1 MNPLLGQIGDIWK
14 GTSLAQRLIFV
25 VLIAALLIGFLGITR
40 WAREPEY
47 GLLYGDLSQKEA
59 AEVVANLRD
68 NGIPYK
74 VKNKGRTIMVP
85 SNKIYEIRM
94 TLAKD
99 NLPRGDV
106 GFELFDKVKFG
117 MSNLAQKVNY
127 RRALQGELTKTISHL
142 EGVEWAK
149 VQIVIPE
156 PSLFIEDEKPS
167 TASVILKTRSGQ
179 RLKPQQ
185 VSGITHLVSASIE
198 GLNPEN
204 VTITDSLGN
213 LLSKTGGSTLSGM
226 VSDQL
231 ELKRKMEDYYA
242 AKAMSLVERI
252 TGSDKAIVKVS
263 ADLDFKHI
271 DEKQTEYDQDKK
283 VPINQTITSQ
293 STEMPQVL
301 KKGEDDS
308 QIENSKEKEESETT
322 QYALSKIERAVSE
335 RAASVKRLTVAV
347 LVDGYY
353 EKEETEEG
361 KINRKFSKRPDE
373 ELNQIAAIVKQS
385 IGLDES
391 PPRNDKF
398 EIQCVQFRGQVPV
411 FVDEEGIAK
420 EKKKEF
426 ILTIVKNSSLVV
438 AVLAF
443 LLFALKA
450 LKRLSV
456 PRPPVEY
463 AAYAPPPELQDSP
476 GDPSLGGKSQAE
488 TARDKSI
495 SEKRLLLRD
504 SILDNAKEDSRAT
517 SNLLKQWLRGAK

>member
-1 MNPLLGQIGDIWK
+1 LNPLLGQIGDIWK

-25 VLIAALLIGFLGITR
+25 VLIAGFLIGFLGVTY
-40 WAREPEY
+40 WVREPEY
-47 GLLYGDLSQKEA
+47 GLLYGELDQKEA
-59 AEVVANLRD
+59 AEVVASLRD

-74 VKNKGRTIMVP
+74 IKDKGGTVMVP
-85 SNKIYEIRM
+85 SNMIYEVRM
-94 TLAKD
+94 SLAKD

-142 EGVEWAK
+142 EGVEWAR

-179 RLKPQQ
+179 RLQPQQ
-185 VSGITHLVSASIE
+185 VAGITHLVSASVE

-204 VTITDSLGN
+204 VTVTDSLGN
-213 LLSKTGGSTLSGM
+213 LLSKAGGSTLSGM
-226 VSDQL
+226 VADQL
-231 ELKRKMEDYYA
+231 EFKRKMEDYYA
-242 AKAMSLVERI
+242 VKALSLVERI
-252 TGSDKAIVKVS
+252 TGSGKAIVKVS

-271 DEKQTEYDQDKK
+271 DEKLTEYDQDKK

-301 KKGEDDS
+301 NTGEDDS
-308 QIENSKEKEESETT
+308 QIENSKEKEETETT

-335 RAASVKRLTVAV
+335 RAAGVKRLTVAV

-353 EKEETEEG
+353 EEEETEEG

-398 EIQCVQFRGQVPV
+398 EIQCVQFHGEVPV
-411 FVDEEGIAK
+411 FVDEEGIER

-426 ILTIVKNSSLVV
+426 ILTIVKNSSLVI

-450 LKRLSV
+450 LKRLSI
-456 PRPPVEY
+456 PRQQVGYAEY
-463 AAYAPPPELQDSP
+463 VPPPELQDSSSSGSP
-476 GDPSLGGKSQAE
+476 KEAKGVKGK
-488 TARDKSI
+488 
-495 SEKRLLLRD
+495 SEKRLLLRE
-504 SILDNAKEDSRAT
+504 SILANAKEDPRST

>member
-14 GTSLAQRLIFV
+14 GTSFTQRLIFIV
-25 VLIAALLIGFLGITR
+25 VIAGFLVGFLGVTYWI
-40 WAREPEY
+40 REPDY
-47 GLLYGDLSQKEA
+47 GFLYGDLDQKEA
-59 AEVVANLRD
+59 AEIVSYLRD
-68 NGIPYK
+68 NDIPYK
-74 VKNKGRTIMVP
+74 VKNKGSTIMVP
-85 SNKIYEIRM
+85 SNLVYEARM
-94 TLAKD
+94 DLAKD
-99 NLPRGDV
+99 SLPRGEV
-106 GFELFDKVKFG
+106 GFELFDEVKFG

-142 EGVEWAK
+142 DGVEWAK

-179 RLKPQQ
+179 RLKPMQI
-185 VSGITHLVSASIE
+185 SGITYLVSASVE
-198 GLNPEN
+198 GLSPEN

-213 LLSKTGGSTLSGM
+213 LLTKTEGSTMAG
-226 VSDQL
+226 VVADQL
-231 ELKRKMEDYYA
+231 ELRRKMEDYYA
-242 AKAMSLVERI
+242 AKALSLVERI
-252 TGSDKAIVKVS
+252 TGSGKAIVKVS
-263 ADLDFKHI
+263 ADLDFKQV
-271 DEKQTEYDQDKK
+271 DEKHIEYDQDRK

-301 KKGEDDS
+301 NKGEDDS
-308 QIENSKEKEESETT
+308 QVENSKEKEETETT

-353 EKEETEEG
+353 EEEKTEEG
-361 KINRKFSKRPDE
+361 KINRKFTKRPDE
-373 ELNQIAAIVKQS
+373 ELKRIAAIVKQS

-411 FVDEEGIAK
+411 FIDEEGIAR

-426 ILTIVKNSSLVV
+426 ILTIVKNSSLII

-443 LLFALKA
+443 LLFAMRA
-450 LKRLSV
+450 LKRLLG
-456 PRPPVEY
+456 PRQQVGY
-463 AAYAPPPELQDSP
+463 AAYAPPPELQDGSV
-476 GDPSLGGKSQAE
+476 GEEGSKKLGQ
-488 TARDKSI
+488 DKTS
-495 SEKRLLLRD
+495 SERRLLLRD
-504 SILDNAKEDSRAT
+504 DILDKAKADPRTISA
-517 SNLLKQWLRGAK
+517 LIKKWLRGAK

>member
-1 MNPLLGQIGDIWK
+1 MNPLLGQIDNIWK
-14 GTSLAQRLIFV
+14 QTSFAQKIVFL
-25 VLIAALLIGFLGITR
+25 VLIAGFLIGFLGVTY
-40 WAREPEY
+40 WVREPEY
-47 GLLYGDLSQKEA
+47 GLLYGDLDQTEA
-59 AEVVANLRD
+59 SEIVASLRD
-68 NGIPYK
+68 SNIPYK
-74 VKNKGRTIMVP
+74 VKNKGRTVMVP
-85 SNKIYEIRM
+85 SNMIYEVRM

-167 TASVILKTRSGQ
+167 TASVILKTRGGQ

-185 VSGITHLVSASIE
+185 VVGITHLVSASIE
-198 GLNPEN
+198 GLSPEN
-204 VTITDSLGN
+204 VTVTDSLGN
-213 LLSKTGGSTLSGM
+213 LLSNTGGSTLSGM

-242 AKAMSLVERI
+242 AKALSLVERI
-252 TGSDKAIVKVS
+252 TGTGKAIVKVS
-263 ADLDFKHI
+263 TDLDFKHI
-271 DEKQTEYDQDKK
+271 DEKRTEYDQEGK
-283 VPINQTITSQ
+283 VPISQTITSQ
-293 STEMPQVL
+293 STEMPQML
-301 KKGEDDS
+301 KVGEDDT
-308 QIENSKEKEESETT
+308 QIKNSKEKEETETT
-322 QYALSKIERAVSE
+322 QYALSKVESAVSD

-353 EKEETEEG
+353 EEEETEEG
-361 KINRKFSKRPDE
+361 KINRKFSKRTDE

-398 EIQCVQFRGQVPV
+398 EIQCVQFRGRVPV
-411 FVDEEGIAK
+411 FVDEAGIAK

-426 ILTIVKNSSLVV
+426 ILTIVKNSSLII

-456 PRPPVEY
+456 PRQQMGY
-463 AAYAPPPELQDSP
+463 AKYGAPPELQDGPPEESP
-476 GDPSLGGKSQAE
+476 EEAARNKS
-488 TARDKSI
+488 TH
-495 SEKRLLLRD
+495 EKRLALKD
-504 SILDNAKEDSRAT
+504 NILSYAKEDPRAT
-517 SNLLKQWLRGAK
+517 SNMVKKWLRG

>member
-14 GTSLAQRLIFV
+14 ETSFVQRLIFL
-25 VLIAALLIGFLGITR
+25 VLIAGFLVGFLGVTYWI
-40 WAREPEY
+40 REPEY
-47 GLLYGDLSQKEA
+47 GLLYGDLDQKEA
-59 AEVVANLRD
+59 AEIVAYLKD

-74 VKNKGRTIMVP
+74 VRDKGSTIVVP
-85 SNKIYEIRM
+85 SNMVYEARM
-94 TLAKD
+94 NLAKD
-99 NLPRGDV
+99 SLPRGEV
-106 GFELFDKVKFG
+106 GFELFDEVKFG

-142 EGVEWAK
+142 DGVEWAK

-167 TASVILKTRSGQ
+167 TASVILKTRTGQ
-179 RLKPQQ
+179 RLKPLQIA
-185 VSGITHLVSASIE
+185 GITHLVSASVE
-198 GLNPEN
+198 GLSPEN

-213 LLSKTGGSTLSGM
+213 LLSRTEGSTLSG
-226 VSDQL
+226 VAGDQL
-231 ELKRKMEDYYA
+231 ELRRKMEDYYA
-242 AKAMSLVERI
+242 TKALSLVERI
-252 TGSDKAIVKVS
+252 TGSGKAIVKVS
-263 ADLDFKHI
+263 ADLDFKQV
-271 DEKQTEYDQDKK
+271 DEKQVEYDQDRK

-301 KKGEDDS
+301 NTGEDDS
-308 QIENSKEKEESETT
+308 QIENSKEKEETETT

-353 EKEETEEG
+353 EEEKTEDG
-361 KINRKFSKRPDE
+361 KINRKFTKRPDE
-373 ELNQIAAIVKQS
+373 ELDRIAAIVKQS

-398 EIQCVQFRGQVPV
+398 EIQCVQFHGQVPV
-411 FVDEEGIAK
+411 FIDEKSIAS

-426 ILTIVKNSSLVV
+426 ILTIVKNSSLII

-450 LKRLSV
+450 LRRLLG
-456 PRPPVEY
+456 PRQQVGY
-463 AAYAPPPELQDSP
+463 AAYAPPPELQDGSQSE
-476 GDPSLGGKSQAE
+476 DPKKLSQD
-488 TARDKSI
+488 RVV
-495 SEKRLLLRD
+495 SERRLLLRD
-504 SILDNAKEDSRAT
+504 NILDKAKADPRTISA
-517 SNLLKQWLRGAK
+517 LIKKWLRGN

>member
-1 MNPLLGQIGDIWK
+1 MNPLLGQIDNIWK
-14 GTSLAQRLIFV
+14 QTSFAQKLIFL
-25 VLIAALLIGFLGITR
+25 VLIAGFLIGFLGVTY
-40 WAREPEY
+40 WVREPEY
-47 GLLYGDLSQKEA
+47 GLLYGDLDQTEA
-59 AEVVANLRD
+59 SEIVASLRD
-68 NGIPYK
+68 SNIPYK
-74 VKNKGRTIMVP
+74 VKNKGRTVMVP
-85 SNKIYEIRM
+85 SNMIYEVRM

-156 PSLFIEDEKPS
+156 PSLFIDDEKPS
-167 TASVILKTRSGQ
+167 TASVILKTRGGQ

-185 VSGITHLVSASIE
+185 VVGITHLVSASIE
-198 GLNPEN
+198 GLTPEN
-204 VTITDSLGN
+204 VTVTDSLGN
-213 LLSKTGGSTLSGM
+213 LLSDTGGSTLSGM

-242 AKAMSLVERI
+242 AKALSLVERI
-252 TGSDKAIVKVS
+252 TGPGKAIVKVS
-263 ADLDFKHI
+263 TDLDFKHI
-271 DEKQTEYDQDKK
+271 DEKQTEYDQEGK
-283 VPINQTITSQ
+283 VPISQTITSQ
-293 STEMPQVL
+293 STEMPQML
-301 KKGEDDS
+301 KVGEDDT
-308 QIENSKEKEESETT
+308 QIKNSKEKEETETT
-322 QYALSKIERAVSE
+322 QYALSKVERAVSE
-335 RAASVKRLTVAV
+335 RAASIKRLTVAV

-353 EKEETEEG
+353 EEEETEEG

-373 ELNQIAAIVKQS
+373 ELNRIAAIVKQS

-398 EIQCVQFRGQVPV
+398 EIQCVQFHGQVPV
-411 FVDEEGIAK
+411 FIDEESIAK
-420 EKKKEF
+420 ENKKEF
-426 ILTIVKNSSLVV
+426 ILTILKNCSLII

-456 PRPPVEY
+456 PRQQMGY
-463 AAYAPPPELQDSP
+463 ATYGASPELQDGSQEESP
-476 GDPSLGGKSQAE
+476 AE
-488 TARDKSI
+488 AARNKTTH
-495 SEKRLLLRD
+495 EKRLALKD
-504 SILDNAKEDSRAT
+504 NILNYAKEDPRAT
-517 SNLLKQWLRGAK
+517 SNMVKKWLRT